1 MNDTLSA
8 SKYASDSRGAAV
20 NFHYKARLFEMIFSG
35 KEELL
40 SLYNAVNGSRYDDP
54 ELLEINTLE
63 NAIYMSMHNDISF
76 IIDTRLYLYEHQS
89 TYNPNLPYRFLE
101 YISELYSKM
110 VLGKNIYGRTKIQLP
125 TPRFIVFYNGREEL
139 DDVLEMKLSDLY
151 TTI

>member
-1 MNDTLSA
+1 
-8 SKYASDSRGAAV
+8 
-20 NFHYKARLFEMIFSG
+20 MIFSS

-40 SLYNAVNGSRYDDP
+40 SLYNAVNGSHYDDP
-54 ELLEINTLE
+54 EILEINTLE

>member
-1 MNDTLSA
+1 MSHITPAPEHTPENHNT
-8 SKYASDSRGAAV
+8 AV
-20 NFHYKARLFEMIFSG
+20 NYQYKSRLFEMIFSG

-40 SLYNAVNGSRYDDP
+40 SLYNAVNGSHYDDP
-54 ELLEINTLE
+54 GLLEINTLE

-110 VLGKNIYGRTKIQLP
+110 VLGKNIYGHSQISLP

-139 DDVLEMKLSDLY
+139 DDILEMKLSDLY